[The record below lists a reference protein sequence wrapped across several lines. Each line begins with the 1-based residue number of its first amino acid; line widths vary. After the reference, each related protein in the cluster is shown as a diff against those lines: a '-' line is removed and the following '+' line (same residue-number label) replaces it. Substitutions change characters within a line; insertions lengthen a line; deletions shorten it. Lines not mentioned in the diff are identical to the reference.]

1 MISVNIFSQRYKLQ
15 IYNKTLQVSLYNN
28 IRQTI
33 YNLLD
38 KYNYFYNHRRCYLDD
53 VKEELLIYQDNSKRI
68 NGELLADTSLKEFLL
83 NDYPT
88 SSLDAIE
95 VLATILINQ
104 EDIDWHTN
112 FEHDINNLFY
122 NNRLPYQ
129 LATNQI
135 IIENIINVPASIS
148 FDMKKLKED
157 IENNIIKRNFQL
169 VVDRL
174 HTYYGLYLQEIV
186 DKIKLQSE
194 KDSNNHIVFSKA
206 NKKIAEYLYDNK
218 LITEFEKSEIIYAN
232 SLLEQYNKVRN
243 NASFAHPNSVIS
255 NESAEFIV
263 QIFSATLSLLD
274 SCLKKGGLI

>member
-1 MISVNIFSQRYKLQ
+1 
-15 IYNKTLQVSLYNN
+15 
-28 IRQTI
+28 
-33 YNLLD
+33 
-38 KYNYFYNHRRCYLDD
+38 
-53 VKEELLIYQDNSKRI
+53 
-68 NGELLADTSLKEFLL
+68 
-83 NDYPT
+83 
-88 SSLDAIE
+88 
-95 VLATILINQ
+95 
-104 EDIDWHTN
+104 
-112 FEHDINNLFY
+112 
-122 NNRLPYQ
+122 
-129 LATNQI
+129 
-135 IIENIINVPASIS
+135 
-148 FDMKKLKED
+148 MKKLKED